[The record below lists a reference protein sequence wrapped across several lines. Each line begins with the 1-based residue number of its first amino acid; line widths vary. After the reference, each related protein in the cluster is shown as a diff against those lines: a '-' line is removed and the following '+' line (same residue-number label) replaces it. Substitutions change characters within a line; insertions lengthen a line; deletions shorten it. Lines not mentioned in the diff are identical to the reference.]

1 MRPSLP
7 APGERSA
14 LLLLAAVYFV
24 NLLDFMMVMPLGP
37 DLGSALGIP
46 MSQLGIVG
54 GSYTAS
60 ACVIGFLGSFLLDRF
75 DRRAALC
82 WSVAGLG
89 SATMAA
95 ALARGPAGL
104 ILARV
109 AAGAFGGVAGTL
121 CFSILADLVPESRRG
136 RATALVSSGF
146 SASSILGVPAG
157 LELARWGG
165 WRAPFLV
172 VGGLALLLALAAR
185 LILPSLRGHMG
196 PGADAA
202 PLPFDRRVAFS
213 FAAFGLAILGN
224 FLLVPNLSA
233 FLMFNRGVSREGLG
247 LLYLTG
253 GLTSLA
259 TMRLAGIWTDR
270 RGALEPVAAGTLIL
284 IAVLYGGAILSPP
297 ILAPA
302 LFFAGFMGGSAMRWV
317 AVSALASR
325 VPPPSARAR
334 YLSAQNA
341 FAHASSA
348 VAAFASTHALGAD
361 PSGRLTGIPALAMV
375 TLALG
380 LGVPFMVW
388 RLEKCVGGPA
398 RGPVILAGEA

>member
-1 MRPSLP
+1 MSPERPAL
-7 APGERSA
+7 GERAA
-14 LLLLAAVYFV
+14 LLLLASVYFI

-37 DLGSALGIP
+37 DFAKALGIP
-46 MSQLGIVG
+46 MSRLGIIG

-75 DRRAALC
+75 DRRSALFAA
-82 WSVAGLG
+82 VTGLG
-89 SATMAA
+89 LSTMAG
-95 ALARGPAGL
+95 ALSRGPAGL
-104 ILARV
+104 VCARV
-109 AAGAFGGVAGTL
+109 LAGAFGGVAGTL
-121 CFSILADLVPESRRG
+121 CFSILADIVPESRRG

-146 SASSILGVPAG
+146 SLSSIAGVPAG

-172 VGGLALLLALAAR
+172 VGGLALLLACAAR
-185 LILPSLRGHMG
+185 LILPSLRGHMA
-196 PGADAA
+196 PGAEAA

-224 FLLVPNLSA
+224 FLLVPNLAA

-247 LLYLTG
+247 LLYLGG

-259 TMRLAGIWTDR
+259 TMRLAGVWTDR
-270 RGALEPVAAGTLIL
+270 SSALWPVAAGTLIL
-284 IAVLYGGAILSPP
+284 AAVLYGGAIAQPP
-297 ILAPA
+297 VLAPA

-317 AVSALASR
+317 AVSALATR

-341 FAHASSA
+341 FAHACSA
-348 VAAFASTHALGAD
+348 LAAFASTRMLSAE
-361 PSGRLTGIPALAMV
+361 PSGRLAGIPALATV
-375 TLALG
+375 TVVLG
-380 LGVPFMVW
+380 LGVPLMVW
-388 RLEKCVGGPA
+388 RLEKRVGRA

>member
-109 AAGAFGGVAGTL
+109 AAG
-121 CFSILADLVPESRRG
+121 
-136 RATALVSSGF
+136 
-146 SASSILGVPAG
+146 
-157 LELARWGG
+157 
-165 WRAPFLV
+165 
-172 VGGLALLLALAAR
+172 
-185 LILPSLRGHMG
+185 
-196 PGADAA
+196 
-202 PLPFDRRVAFS
+202 
-213 FAAFGLAILGN
+213 
-224 FLLVPNLSA
+224 
-233 FLMFNRGVSREGLG
+233 
-247 LLYLTG
+247 
-253 GLTSLA
+253 
-259 TMRLAGIWTDR
+259 
-270 RGALEPVAAGTLIL
+270 
-284 IAVLYGGAILSPP
+284 
-297 ILAPA
+297 
-302 LFFAGFMGGSAMRWV
+302 
-317 AVSALASR
+317 
-325 VPPPSARAR
+325 
-334 YLSAQNA
+334 
-341 FAHASSA
+341 
-348 VAAFASTHALGAD
+348 
-361 PSGRLTGIPALAMV
+361 
-375 TLALG
+375 
-380 LGVPFMVW
+380 
-388 RLEKCVGGPA
+388 
-398 RGPVILAGEA
+398 